1 MTVKQIMEIENKIHE
16 LKMETFRTVIKGSAD
31 KDGANLDDVEIYE
44 KLCNIE
50 KEVFEFR
57 EWLAYKEKY
66 NV

>member
-1 MTVKQIMEIENKIHE
+1 MTAKQIMEIENQIHE
-16 LKMETFRTVIKGSAD
+16 LKMESFRTMVKGNP
-31 KDGANLDDVEIYE
+31 GPDDMKIYE
-44 KLCNIE
+44 SLCNIE

>member
-1 MTVKQIMEIENKIHE
+1 MEA
-16 LKMETFRTVIKGSAD
+16 FRTVIKGSAD

-57 EWLAYKEKY
+57 EWMAFKEKY